1 MLAIE
6 KAYMKR
12 KSLPVF
18 ILLGVMVASIAAN
31 GILYQQNRSFRT
43 QNREL
48 ILQND
53 SILSV
58 NLELINQTNKSRRV
72 SLVGNAR

>member
-1 MLAIE
+1 
-6 KAYMKR
+6 MKR

-18 ILLGVMVASIAAN
+18 ILLGLMVVSFTVNA
-31 GILYQQNRSFRT
+31 ILYQQNRSYRSH
-43 QNREL
+43 NREL

-58 NLELINQTNKSRRV
+58 NLELVNQTNKGRRV
-72 SLVGNAR
+72 SMVANPR

>member
-1 MLAIE
+1 
-6 KAYMKR
+6 MKR

-18 ILLGVMVASIAAN
+18 IMLALMVGSITVNA
-31 GILYQQNRSFRT
+31 ILYQQNRSYRT
-43 QNREL
+43 HNREL

-58 NLELINQTNKSRRV
+58 NLELINQTQKTRRV
-72 SLVGNAR
+72 SMVGNTR

>member
-1 MLAIE
+1 
-6 KAYMKR
+6 MKR
-12 KSLPVF
+12 KSLPVV

-31 GILYQQNRSFRT
+31 GILYQQNRSYRT

-72 SLVGNAR
+72 SLVGHAR

>member
-1 MLAIE
+1 
-6 KAYMKR
+6 MKR

-18 ILLGVMVASIAAN
+18 IMLALMVGSITVNA
-31 GILYQQNRSFRT
+31 ILYQQNRSYRT
-43 QNREL
+43 HNREL

-58 NLELINQTNKSRRV
+58 NLELLNQHQKTRRV
-72 SLVGNAR
+72 SMVEETR

>member
-1 MLAIE
+1 
-6 KAYMKR
+6 MKR

-31 GILYQQNRSFRT
+31 GILYQQNRSFRS

-58 NLELINQTNKSRRV
+58 NLELVNQTNKSRRV
-72 SLVGNAR
+72 SLVTNPR

>member
-1 MLAIE
+1 
-6 KAYMKR
+6 MKR
-12 KSLPVF
+12 KSLPVL
-18 ILLGVMVASIAAN
+18 ILLVMMVASIAFN
-31 GILYQQNRSFRT
+31 GILYQQNRSYRT

-58 NLELINQTNKSRRV
+58 NLELINQNQKTRRMSMVGESR
-72 SLVGNAR
+72 

>member
-1 MLAIE
+1 
-6 KAYMKR
+6 MKR

-31 GILYQQNRSFRT
+31 GILYQQNRSYRHH
-43 QNREL
+43 NREL

-58 NLELINQTNKSRRV
+58 NLELINQNQKTRRV
-72 SLVGNAR
+72 SMVGESR

>member
-1 MLAIE
+1 
-6 KAYMKR
+6 MKR

-18 ILLGVMVASIAAN
+18 ILLALMVVSITVN
-31 GILYQQNRSFRT
+31 GILYQQNRSYRT
-43 QNREL
+43 HNREL

-58 NLELINQTNKSRRV
+58 NLELINQTQKTRRV
-72 SLVGNAR
+72 SMVGETH